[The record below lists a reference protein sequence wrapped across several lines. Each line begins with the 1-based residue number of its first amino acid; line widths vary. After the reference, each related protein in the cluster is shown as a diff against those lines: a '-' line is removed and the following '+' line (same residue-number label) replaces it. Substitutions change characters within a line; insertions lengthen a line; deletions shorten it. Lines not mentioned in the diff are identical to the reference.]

1 MRYTDIAIVGGGLAG
16 SLTAATLGRAGANAV
31 LIDPHPMYPP
41 DFRAEKLDG
50 GQIQIL
56 HRTGLAEPV
65 LSAGTTPD
73 GIWIVR
79 LRRLVDTLPG
89 DQCGILYE
97 NLVNTVRG
105 QIPAGV
111 SFVSAKVS
119 DIIPGP
125 ERQSLTLSTGETLSA
140 RLVVIANG
148 LNSGLRDRLGMT
160 REELSK
166 CHSIMLGFD
175 MRPVAQPRFQFPAL
189 TYYAERSC
197 DRTAFLT
204 LFPVADAMRANLCV
218 YRTMDDP
225 WLKAFRDAP
234 EATLLALMPGLVAF
248 TGTFAVSGP
257 VKIRPADLY
266 VTRGHI
272 QPGIVVV
279 GDAFA
284 TSCPAAGTGTG
295 KVFTDVERLCNVHI
309 PRWFESPGMGED
321 KIAQFYDD
329 PIKKAY
335 DLHSHTKAYYLRSL
349 SIEPGLSWEA
359 RRWVRFMGRLGVGL
373 LREAHARLA
382 YRVDDGSATTQGN
395 QSA

>member
-1 MRYTDIAIVGGGLAG
+1 MRHTDIAIVGGGLAG
-16 SLTAATLGRAGANAV
+16 SLTAAMLGRAGMDCV
-31 LIDPHPMYPP
+31 LVDPHPLYPS

-56 HRTGLAEPV
+56 RRTGLAEPA
-65 LSAGTTPD
+65 LGAGTTPD

-79 LRRLVDTLPG
+79 FRRLVDRLPG

-97 NLVNTVRG
+97 NLVNTIRG

-111 SFVSAKVS
+111 RFLPAKAT
-119 DIIPGP
+119 DFTLGP
-125 ERQSLTLSTGETLSA
+125 DRQSVTLSTGDTLSA
-140 RLVVIANG
+140 RLVVLANG
-148 LNSGLRDRLGMT
+148 LNSGLRHRLGMT
-160 REELSK
+160 REDLSK

-175 MRPVAQPRFQFPAL
+175 LRPVAQSRFQFPAL
-189 TYYAERSC
+189 TYYAEQPS

-204 LFPVADAMRANLCV
+204 LFPIGEAMRANLCV

-234 EATLLALMPGLVAF
+234 EATLLALMPGLLAF
-248 TGTFAVSGP
+248 TDTFAVPGF

-266 VTRGHI
+266 ITRGHI
-272 QPGIVVV
+272 QTGVVLV

-295 KVFTDVERLCNVHI
+295 KVFTDVERLCNVYI

-329 PIKKAY
+329 PVKKAY
-335 DLHSHTKAYYLRSL
+335 DLHSHTKAFHLRSL
-349 SIEPGLSWEA
+349 SIEPGVSWEA
-359 RRWVRFMGRLGVGL
+359 RRWMRFMGRLGVGL

-382 YRVDDGSATTQGN
+382 QRVDDSSVAVRN
-395 QSA
+395 KQSA